1 MLRWSNAGIT
11 PQIIFHLKGTIP
23 RCSYKLNR
31 ISANE
36 TIEIDGSSHTVVIKS
51 SVTNLK
57 SRGRKK
63 EKTLL
68 PEHNA
73 IPFSHSIP

>member
-1 MLRWSNAGIT
+1 M
-11 PQIIFHLKGTIP
+11 KGTIQ

-31 ISANE
+31 IPVNE
-36 TIEIDGSSHTVVIKS
+36 TIEIDGSSHIVVIKS

-63 EKTLL
+63 KMLL

-73 IPFSHSIP
+73 IPLSHSIP